1 MNFVMIVAGLLVG
14 AVPGALVVRNVRS
27 RRAAEKQRLG
37 DGAVPADAA
46 PEPLTDDELAYLT
59 GGPERVAQ
67 VALAGLFLDG
77 RIEGHDRRLRTV
89 PGAGPP
95 AVEPGDG
102 TLRRTMARQLAA
114 QGAMGVRDLAVT
126 ALAMDGGVESIAK
139 GLRERGL
146 CRPASDLHQARARWA
161 PVRRRWYVVGGV
173 SAGVTV
179 VGGILLAVLAPGL
192 LAAFLTGAL
201 AAWTAGCL
209 RAGVE
214 ASDTSAGATPRT
226 PAGEAAVDA
235 AAESLREF
243 RYDLGRGLDRDSE
256 RQTVLRSVAAR
267 GFGGLEGGPY
277 HDKDFLDGAQPPSIG
292 LPARDR
298 GYGLYQEGLEPF
310 VTWCLFR
317 NHHER
322 KEATRRHEAFD
333 RAPTQELWDQQGA
346 STPLTVDKGSVG
358 NWRLDRSYQFRD
370 TTVSEG
376 W

>member
-1 MNFVMIVAGLLVG
+1 MDIVMASVGVLVG
-14 AVPGALVVRNVRS
+14 AVPGVLVVRSVRN
-27 RRAAEKQRLG
+27 RRTVEDRRLG
-37 DGAVPADAA
+37 EGAVPPDAA
-46 PEPLTDDELAYLT
+46 PEPLTDDELAYLS

-77 RIEGHDRRLRTV
+77 RVEGSDRRLRPV
-89 PGAGPP
+89 PAAEAP
-95 AVEPGDG
+95 AAAPGDA
-102 TLRRTMARQLAA
+102 TLRRTMARRLAT

-126 ALAMDGGVESIAK
+126 ALAMDGGVEQVAK
-139 GLRERGL
+139 GLQERGL
-146 CRPASDLHQARARWA
+146 CRPASDLHQARERWA

-179 VGGILLAVLAPGL
+179 VGGILLAVLAPDP

-209 RAGVE
+209 RAGIE
-214 ASDTSAGATPRT
+214 ASDTSAAATPRT
-226 PAGEAAVDA
+226 TAGDAAVGA
-235 AAESLREF
+235 AADSMKEF
-243 RYDLGRGLDRDSE
+243 RNTMGRGLDRDGE
-256 RQTVLRSVAAR
+256 RRIVLRSVAAR

-277 HDKDFLDGAQPPSIG
+277 DDQHFLDGAQPPSVR
-292 LPARDR
+292 LPARDLR
-298 GYGLYQEGLEPF
+298 YGLYRQGLEPF

-322 KEATRRHEAFD
+322 KEAASRHEPFD

-346 STPLTVDKGSVG
+346 STQPVVDKGSRG
-358 NWRLDRSYQFRD
+358 NWRLERLYRFRD
-370 TTVSEG
+370 TTVNEG

>member
-1 MNFVMIVAGLLVG
+1 
-14 AVPGALVVRNVRS
+14 
-27 RRAAEKQRLG
+27 
-37 DGAVPADAA
+37 
-46 PEPLTDDELAYLT
+46 
-59 GGPERVAQ
+59 
-67 VALAGLFLDG
+67 
-77 RIEGHDRRLRTV
+77 
-89 PGAGPP
+89 
-95 AVEPGDG
+95 
-102 TLRRTMARQLAA
+102 
-114 QGAMGVRDLAVT
+114 
-126 ALAMDGGVESIAK
+126 
-139 GLRERGL
+139 
-146 CRPASDLHQARARWA
+146 
-161 PVRRRWYVVGGV
+161 
-173 SAGVTV
+173 
-179 VGGILLAVLAPGL
+179 
-192 LAAFLTGAL
+192 
-201 AAWTAGCL
+201 
-209 RAGVE
+209 
-214 ASDTSAGATPRT
+214 
-226 PAGEAAVDA
+226 
-235 AAESLREF
+235 
-243 RYDLGRGLDRDSE
+243 
-256 RQTVLRSVAAR
+256 VAAR